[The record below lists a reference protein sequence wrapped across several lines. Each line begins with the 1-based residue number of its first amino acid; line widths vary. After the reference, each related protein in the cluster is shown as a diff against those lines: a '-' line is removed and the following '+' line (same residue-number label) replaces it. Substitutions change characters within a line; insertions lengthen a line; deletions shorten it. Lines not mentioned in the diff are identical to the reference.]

1 MAIVL
6 GIDPGEQ
13 TGCALYLD
21 GALVDLFQIYPS
33 GYAALLEKYH
43 PGLIVIE
50 DSRLQSHVFTGP
62 KESPAAR
69 LKIARNIGMVDG
81 FCSILTRMSEI
92 LDIPMIGV
100 SPLGK
105 GAKINAY
112 QLATIMGW
120 TARSNQHERDAAAVA
135 HKYRNWSQVAG

>member
-1 MAIVL
+1 MALVM

-13 TGCALYLD
+13 TGVALYCDGILLNLLTITPAQYWAVLD
-21 GALVDLFQIYPS
+21 NHRPDL
-33 GYAALLEKYH
+33 L
-43 PGLIVIE
+43 VIE

-81 FCSILTRMSEI
+81 FCSILARMAET
-92 LDIPMIGV
+92 LEIPMIGV

-105 GAKINAY
+105 GAKINAA
-112 QLATIMGW
+112 QLATITGW
-120 TARSNQHERDAAAVA
+120 TGRSNRHERDASVVA
-135 HKYRNWSQVAG
+135 HRYRNWSNKT

>member
-1 MAIVL
+1 MAFVM

-13 TGCALYLD
+13 TGVAIYCDGILLNLLTITPATYCAVLD
-21 GALVDLFQIYPS
+21 NHRPDL
-33 GYAALLEKYH
+33 L
-43 PGLIVIE
+43 VIE

-81 FCSILTRMSEI
+81 FCSILTRMAEI
-92 LDIPMIGV
+92 LEIPVIGV

-105 GAKINAY
+105 GAKINAA
-112 QLATIMGW
+112 QLATITGW
-120 TARSNQHERDAAAVA
+120 TGKSNQHERDAAAVA
-135 HKYRNWSQVAG
+135 HQYRNWSKTQ

>member
-1 MAIVL
+1 MAFVM

-13 TGCALYLD
+13 TGVAQYLD
-21 GALVDLFQIYPS
+21 GILSELFTTSPAQYGAVLADYKPDLLV
-33 GYAALLEKYH
+33 
-43 PGLIVIE
+43 VE

-81 FCSILTRMSEI
+81 FCSILTRMAEI
-92 LDIPMIGV
+92 LEIPMIGV

-105 GAKINAY
+105 GVKINAY

-120 TARSNQHERDAAAVA
+120 TGRSNQHERDAAAVA
-135 HKYRNWSQVAG
+135 HKYRNWSKTK

>member
-13 TGCALYLD
+13 TGVAVYQD
-21 GALVDLFQIYPS
+21 GALYTLFTVTPDQYGAVLADYKPDL
-33 GYAALLEKYH
+33 L
-43 PGLIVIE
+43 VIE

-62 KESPAAR
+62 KESPEVR

-81 FCSILTRMSEI
+81 FCSIITRMAES
-92 LDIPMIGV
+92 LDIPLIGV

-105 GAKINAY
+105 GAKLDAD
-112 QLATIMGW
+112 QLASMTGW
-120 TARSNQHERDAAAVA
+120 TGKSNPHTRDAATVA
-135 HKYRNWSQVAG
+135 WQYRRWAAG

>member
-1 MAIVL
+1 MAFVM
-6 GIDPGEQ
+6 GFDPGEK
-13 TGCALYLD
+13 TGCSRYLD
-21 GALVDLFQIYPS
+21 GVLVELFTVAPAQYGAVLADYKPDL
-33 GYAALLEKYH
+33 L
-43 PGLIVIE
+43 VIE

-62 KESPAAR
+62 NESPAAR

-81 FCSILTRMSEI
+81 FCSILTRMAES
-92 LDIPMIGV
+92 LDIPLIGV

-105 GAKINAY
+105 GAKLNAA
-112 QLATIMGW
+112 QLATITGW